1 MHILSF
7 SYCFPRH
14 QDPTWGVFVLQ
25 RLAALARLVDLEVA
39 SPVPVFPL
47 LSRLRGRLPAPTED
61 HAGLPVHYPR
71 FLYVPGILKS
81 MDARLY
87 ARGLRGW
94 LREYLRKRPV
104 DLLDAHFIWPDG
116 VGVYRLARASGIP
129 YSITLR
135 GKIYPCLESRSM
147 TRQCAEALRH
157 AAAVISVNS
166 LMADIAVEL
175 GAPREKVHVIPNG
188 VDTEVFSPKDKAWA
202 RGELGLPLE
211 GRLLVTV
218 SHLKPSKGHGEVVQA
233 LAGLPRDIRL
243 VIVGGE
249 ARRGYRR
256 ELMALASRLG
266 VADRVLLTGKQP
278 YERIP
283 LYFSAAD
290 LSVLASYREGCPNVV
305 LESLSCG
312 TPVVATRVGAVPDLI
327 TLGQGGAIVPVR
339 DVDILRGA
347 ILDTVSKS
355 WSPEAVRQS
364 PSVQSWDAVAKR
376 VYRIFVNALGRK
388 GGAPGY
394 LDFRQ
399 KEQAGCS

>member
-47 LSRLRGRLPAPTED
+47 LSRLRGRLPAPTEE
-61 HAGLPVHYPR
+61 HAGLLVHYPR

-81 MDARLY
+81 IDTRLY

-116 VGVYRLARASGIP
+116 VGVSRLAWQAGLP
-129 YSITLR
+129 YTITLR
-135 GKIYPCLESRSM
+135 GKIYPCLEDRRM
-147 TRQCAEALRH
+147 KRQCAEALRH
-157 AAAVISVNS
+157 AAAVISVDS
-166 LMADIAVEL
+166 LMADIAVDL

-218 SHLKPSKGHGEVVQA
+218 GHLKPSKGHGEVVQA

-249 ARRGYRR
+249 GQSGYRR

-266 VADRVLLTGKQP
+266 VADRVLLAGKQP

-305 LESLSCG
+305 LESLACG
-312 TPVVATRVGAVPDLI
+312 TPVVATRVGAVPDLL
-327 TLGQGGAIVPVR
+327 TPGRNGAIVPVGDAEALAGALR
-339 DVDILRGA
+339 DTLAGVWPPDVLSR
-347 ILDTVSKS
+347 
-355 WSPEAVRQS
+355 SPAVR
-364 PSVQSWDAVAKR
+364 SWDEVAERVHRVFAAV
-376 VYRIFVNALGRK
+376 L
-388 GGAPGY
+388 
-394 LDFRQ
+394 
-399 KEQAGCS
+399 

>member
-47 LSRLRGRLPAPTED
+47 LSRLRGRLPAPTEE

-81 MDARLY
+81 MDTRLY

-116 VGVYRLARASGIP
+116 VGVSRLAWQAGLP
-129 YSITLR
+129 YTITLR
-135 GKIYPCLESRSM
+135 GKIYPCLEDRRM
-147 TRQCAEALRH
+147 KRQCAEALRH
-157 AAAVISVNS
+157 AAAVISVS
-166 LMADIAVEL
+166 TPMAFVAADL
-175 GAPREKVHVIPNG
+175 GAPPERIHVIPNG

-218 SHLKPSKGHGEVVQA
+218 GHLKPSKGHGEVVQA

-249 ARRGYRR
+249 AQSGYRR

-305 LESLSCG
+305 LESLACG
-312 TPVVATRVGAVPDLI
+312 TPVVATRVGAVPDLL
-327 TLGQGGAIVPVR
+327 TPGRNGAIVPVGDAEALAGALR
-339 DVDILRGA
+339 DTLAGVWPPDA
-347 ILDTVSKS
+347 VSR
-355 WSPEAVRQS
+355 SPAVR
-364 PSVQSWDAVAKR
+364 SWDEVAERVRRVFAAV
-376 VYRIFVNALGRK
+376 V
-388 GGAPGY
+388 
-394 LDFRQ
+394 
-399 KEQAGCS
+399 

>member
-1 MHILSF
+1 
-7 SYCFPRH
+7 
-14 QDPTWGVFVLQ
+14 
-25 RLAALARLVDLEVA
+25 
-39 SPVPVFPL
+39 
-47 LSRLRGRLPAPTED
+47 
-61 HAGLPVHYPR
+61 
-71 FLYVPGILKS
+71 
-81 MDARLY
+81 
-87 ARGLRGW
+87 
-94 LREYLRKRPV
+94 
-104 DLLDAHFIWPDG
+104 

-147 TRQCAEALRH
+147 TRQCAEALQH
-157 AAAVISVNS
+157 AAAVISVDS
-166 LMADIAVEL
+166 LMADIAVDL

-218 SHLKPSKGHGEVVQA
+218 GHLKPSKGHGEVVQA

-249 ARRGYRR
+249 AQSGYRR

-266 VADRVLLTGKQP
+266 VADRVLLAGKQP
-278 YERIP
+278 YERMP

-339 DVDILRGA
+339 DVDILRGV

-355 WSPEAVRQS
+355 WSPETVRQS